1 MVSKEII
8 LFIGVSY
15 DELKSNQM
23 DKLEERINKNIKPYF
38 EKISQMS
45 LDENI
50 KLREYVKQTRKV
62 KFRFSPEITKDIP
75 KERIQLALSH
85 LAKLFRRLD
94 DEIKNQTD
102 QSKA

>member
-1 MVSKEII
+1 MV
-8 LFIGVSY
+8 
-15 DELKSNQM
+15 
-23 DKLEERINKNIKPYF
+23 KLEEEVTKNIQPYF
-38 EKISQMS
+38 EKISQLN
-45 LDENI
+45 LDEKI
-50 KLREYVKQTRKV
+50 TLREDVKQTRKER
-62 KFRFSPEITKDIP
+62 FRFSQEITKDIS